1 MVIKDQGSR
10 RSVESNL
17 LKFPQEIRSYDGDE
31 ETEPSLWTK
40 QQLSSSKELGEIS
53 RRRTERDT
61 SLITYRTMQTS
72 PIGWGRTGY

>member
-17 LKFPQEIRSYDGDE
+17 FKFPQEIRSYDGDE

-40 QQLSSSKELGEIS
+40 QQLSSSKEL
-53 RRRTERDT
+53 RRGLADEEQKET
-61 SLITYRTMQTS
+61 
-72 PIGWGRTGY
+72 PVW